1 MKDFI
6 VPPVTRNF
14 TKGETI
20 ISPLTQIE
28 LENYA
33 HKMLS
38 DYDAKTPGKIFKD
51 KIRISNEDARRLQ
64 AAVTDLRQRR
74 GEEVIGYKIG
84 CVAKETQDKMGFT
97 KPAWG
102 RLWRSELH
110 SDGVLLKK
118 VNYAN
123 PAMEAEFGIILNRD
137 IEPELVSFDYILNSI
152 GTIHPLIE
160 IHNLIFHGNS
170 PFGAELL
177 ANNAIHAGVV
187 LGKPTNGQIVSQATD
202 LKLKFD
208 NKVIDTWLDKMWPYD
223 MLSEV
228 EWLVK
233 EQQKL
238 GNILRKGNLI
248 LTGAYGLPIPINE
261 KVLIEA
267 SSSAFGNVSA
277 IFG

>member
-1 MKDFI
+1 M
-6 VPPVTRNF
+6 
-14 TKGETI
+14 
-20 ISPLTQIE
+20 
-28 LENYA
+28 
-33 HKMLS
+33 
-38 DYDAKTPGKIFKD
+38 
-51 KIRISNEDARRLQ
+51 
-64 AAVTDLRQRR
+64 
-74 GEEVIGYKIG
+74 
-84 CVAKETQDKMGFT
+84 
-97 KPAWG
+97 
-102 RLWRSELH
+102 
-110 SDGVLLKK
+110 
-118 VNYAN
+118 
-123 PAMEAEFGIILNRD
+123 
-137 IEPELVSFDYILNSI
+137 
-152 GTIHPLIE
+152 
-160 IHNLIFHGNS
+160 
-170 PFGAELL
+170 
-177 ANNAIHAGVV
+177 
-187 LGKPTNGQIVSQATD
+187 GKPTNGQIVSQATD

>member
-1 MKDFI
+1 MKDYI
-6 VPPVTRNF
+6 LPCVTRNF

-33 HKMLS
+33 HKILS
-38 DYDAKTPGKIFKD
+38 DYDAKTPGRIFKD
-51 KIRISNEDARRLQ
+51 KIRISNEDAWRLQ
-64 AAVTDLRQRR
+64 SAVTDLRQRR

-102 RLWRSELH
+102 RLWNSELH
-110 SDGVLLKK
+110 LNGVSLKK
-118 VNYAN
+118 INYAN

-137 IEPELVSFDYILNSI
+137 LEPEFVSFDYILNSI
-152 GTIHPLIE
+152 DTIHPIIE
-160 IHNLIFHGNS
+160 IHNLVFHGNS
-170 PFGAELL
+170 PLGAELL

-187 LGKPTNGQIVSQATD
+187 LGQPTNGQIVSQATD

-208 NKVIDTWLDKMWPYD
+208 NEVIDTWLDKIWPYD
-223 MLSEV
+223 MISEV
-228 EWLVK
+228 EWLVR

-261 KVLIEA
+261 KVLIQA